1 MEPADI
7 TAGEEGVFDMTYS
20 TFLTRGAGRFSIG
33 VAATAMIAGLA
44 AMPAYAQEAEDAVG
58 ATDIVVTAQ
67 RREQSL
73 QDVPIAITA
82 LSAETIKDQN
92 IQSVEDYFAMTP
104 NVSFQSNGSRD
115 RKDLAIRGISN
126 QLNPYA
132 DVRQSSYA
140 FYVDEFNVAAG
151 TSNPQIVD
159 LERIEVLRGPQGTY
173 FGRNAVGGAINVI
186 TKKPVDEFEGE
197 VEIGYS
203 SFDTKRAQ
211 GVINVP
217 IVPGL
222 LALRASGQY
231 EKSDGNI
238 RNINPIG
245 GGNDSEYY
253 TGRVQL
259 RFTPLDNLT
268 WDFLYNYSDEEVGMR
283 NGVPTGFVTRTW
295 ASVYY
300 GKTAGLIADPDGVG
314 FFPQNNSRV
323 NFNRPQ
329 SVGSK
334 FEYFSTRAVWDF
346 GPVEMTAVGGH
357 LVSDVF
363 NFGDVDGGS
372 RDFFYEDLKLRR
384 KSTSGELRLQS
395 TGTQFLDWSLG
406 TSLGKDSGV
415 SDQSTFHGADSPLC
429 PAARAGNCNGLE
441 VTGADGDS
449 SSRYFAIFAQGTLNF
464 SEQFSATAGLRYSW
478 EKVTNVSQ
486 TRSNTVITGNNDRV
500 ADFEDLSPKVTL
512 TYKPNT
518 DLMFFATASRGFKSG
533 GTQTTNSAALTNEF
547 QPETLWNYELGT
559 KFNLFDNRLR
569 VDITAFYMDWK
580 DVQQTIRF
588 QFIDP
593 VSGLLRGVS
602 GIANA
607 ASAESYGVEASF
619 DARIT
624 DNWNLSGNVGFNKSK
639 YLDYPDALIDGVVI
653 DISGQALTN
662 APEWTLGAQTQYTIP
677 VGDRFEAFA
686 RAEWNFRSSMISNP
700 YYYLYQS
707 VAGEPFESPSYHN
720 VNLRLGIEDDNIRA
734 VVFVENLFKEDF
746 YANAYEKAFYSG
758 VQIEPSFRVFG
769 VSLGYKF

>member
-1 MEPADI
+1 
-7 TAGEEGVFDMTYS
+7 MTHG
-20 TFLTRGAGRFSIG
+20 TFQTRGIGRFTIS
-33 VAATAMIAGLA
+33 VAATAMIAGLTA
-44 AMPAYAQEAEDAVG
+44 IPAYAQDAETAVG
-58 ATDIVVTAQ
+58 YSDIVVTAQ

-82 LSAETIKDQN
+82 VSAETIRDQN
-92 IQSVEDYFAMTP
+92 IQSVEDYFALTP

-115 RKDLAIRGISN
+115 RKDLSIRGISN

-173 FGRNAVGGAINVI
+173 FGRNAVGGAINII
-186 TKKPVDEFEGE
+186 TKKPVDNFEGE

-217 IVPGL
+217 IVPGV

-231 EKSDGNI
+231 EKSDGYI
-238 RNINPIG
+238 KNINAIG

-259 RFTPLDNLT
+259 RFTPIDNLT

-300 GKTAGLIADPDGVG
+300 GRAAGLIADPDGVG
-314 FFPQNNSRV
+314 FFPQNNNRV

-429 PAARAGNCNGLE
+429 PAALARNCNGLE

-512 TYKPNT
+512 TYKPNS
-518 DLMFFATASRGFKSG
+518 DLMIFATASRGFKSG

-547 QPETLWNYELGT
+547 EPEILWNYELGT

-593 VSGLLRGVS
+593 ATGLLRGVS

-619 DARIT
+619 DARLT
-624 DNWNLSGNVGFNKSK
+624 DNWNLSGNVGYNKSK
-639 YLDYPDALIDGVVI
+639 YVDYPDALIDGIVI
-653 DISGQALTN
+653 DVSGEELTN
-662 APEWTLGAQTQYTIP
+662 APRWTLGAQTQYTVP
-677 VGDRFEAFA
+677 LGDRFEGFA
-686 RAEWNFRSSMISNP
+686 RAEWSYRAAMISNP
-700 YYYLYQS
+700 YYYLYQN

-734 VVFVENLFKEDF
+734 VVFVENLFKADF

-758 VQIEPSFRVFG
+758 VQVEPSFRVFG
-769 VSLGYKF
+769 ASLGYKF

>member
-1 MEPADI
+1 MYCINQEK
-7 TAGEEGVFDMTYS
+7 
-20 TFLTRGAGRFSIG
+20 RGTGRFAAG
-33 VAATAMIAGLA
+33 VAAAAIIGGLVA
-44 AMPAYAQEAEDAVG
+44 APAHAQEPG
-58 ATDIVVTAQ
+58 ASESAGAGEIVVTAQ

-82 LSAETIKDQN
+82 LSAETIKNQN
-92 IQSVEDYFAMTP
+92 IQSVDDYFAMTP

-186 TKKPVDEFEGE
+186 TKKPVDAFEGE
-197 VEIGYS
+197 LELGYS

-217 IVPGL
+217 VVSGL
-222 LALRASGQY
+222 LAVRASGQI
-231 EKSDGNI
+231 EKSDGYI
-238 RNINPIG
+238 KNINPIG

-253 TGRVQL
+253 TGRIQA

-268 WDFLYNYSDEEVGMR
+268 WDFTYNYSDEEVGMR

-300 GKTAGLIADPDGVG
+300 GAAAGTIADEDGVG
-314 FFPQNNSRV
+314 FFPDNKTRV
-323 NFNRPQ
+323 NFNRDQ
-329 SVGSK
+329 RVGSK
-334 FEYFSTRAVWDF
+334 FEYFSSRAVWDF
-346 GPVEMTAVGGH
+346 GPVALTAVGGH
-357 LVSDVF
+357 LVADIF
-363 NFGDVDGGS
+363 NYGDVDGGS
-372 RDFFYEDLKLRR
+372 PDFFYEDLQLRR

-406 TSLGKDSGV
+406 ASLGKDSGV
-415 SDQSTFHGADSPLC
+415 SEQSTYHGADSPLC
-429 PAARAGNCNGLE
+429 PAASAGDCEGLE
-441 VTGADGDS
+441 VTGADGVS
-449 SSRYFAIFAQGTLNF
+449 SSRYFAVFAQGTLNF
-464 SEQFSATAGLRYSW
+464 SEKFSATAGLRYSW
-478 EKVTNVSQ
+478 EKVTNISQ
-486 TRSNTVITGNNDRV
+486 TRSNTVVTGNNDRV
-500 ADFEDLSPKVTL
+500 ADFEDISPKVTL
-512 TYKPNT
+512 SYKPNS
-518 DLMFFATASRGFKSG
+518 DWMIFATASRGFKSG

-547 QPETLWNYELGT
+547 KPETLWNYELGT
-559 KFNLFDNRLR
+559 KFDLFDKRLR
-569 VDITAFYMDWK
+569 VDITGFYMDWK

-593 VSGLLRGVS
+593 DSGLLRGVS

-624 DNWNLSGNVGFNKSK
+624 DHWTLGGNVGFNKSK
-639 YLDYPDALIDGVVI
+639 YKDYPNALIDGVVI
-653 DISGQALTN
+653 DISGEQLTN
-662 APEWTLGAQTQYTIP
+662 APEWTLGAQTQYTLPI
-677 VGDRFEAFA
+677 GDRFEAFV
-686 RAEWNFRSSMISNP
+686 RAEWNYRDAMISNP
-700 YYYLYQS
+700 YYYLYKD
-707 VAGEPFESPSYHN
+707 VVGEPFESPSYHN
-720 VNLRLGIEDDNIRA
+720 VNLRLGVEDDRVRA
-734 VVFVENLFKEDF
+734 AVFVENLFDADY

-758 VQIEPSFRVFG
+758 VQVEPSYRVFG
-769 VSLGYKF
+769 VSIGYKF